1 MEFIKTQKGGEALIW
16 DGAKFTLNRDME
28 NGTKYW
34 RCGKR
39 SCPARITTD
48 GTELL
53 QQTNG
58 HNHAIDGVE
67 AQIDRV
73 KDRLKKRAREEI
85 TPIPTIYND
94 TLVDIARAQDVSVAA
109 RLPTYPS
116 MKSALYRARSSRL
129 PSLPQSREDIHL
141 EGRWQLT
148 LSGEQF
154 LIRDAGDAEKML
166 IFATE
171 ESLHQLAEAE
181 IIYVDG
187 TFEVCPR
194 LFYQVFTINAFRHG
208 QQFPLVYGLLPSKS
222 RESYNRFFMAV
233 KEEAMDRDVV
243 FAQCTCTS

>member
-1 MEFIKTQKGGEALIW
+1 MEFIRTQKGGEALIW
-16 DGAKFTLNRDME
+16 DGAKFTLNRDMK

-39 SCPARITTD
+39 TCPARVTTE
-48 GTELL
+48 GNELL
-53 QQTNG
+53 QQTNR
-58 HNHAIDGVE
+58 HNHAIDGIEAKVE
-67 AQIDRV
+67 KV
-73 KDRLKKRAREEI
+73 KSSLRKRAREEI

-94 TLVDIARAQDVSVAA
+94 ALVDIASAQEEESVAA

-129 PSLPQSREDIHL
+129 PSLPKSREEIHI

-148 LSGEQF
+148 LSREQF
-154 LIRDAGDAEKML
+154 LIREDGEML

-171 ESLHQLAEAE
+171 ENLRHLAEAE
-181 IIYVDG
+181 TIYVDG

-194 LFYQVFTINAFRHG
+194 LFYQVFTINAFLHG

-222 RESYNRFFMAV
+222 RDSYNRFFMAV
-233 KEEAMDRDVV
+233 K
-243 FAQCTCTS
+243 Q